1 MLSRTADH
9 LYWMARH
16 IERAEN
22 TARMLDVTS
31 RMMLLP
37 SSMKEPEQ
45 PWAAPWAVP
54 LITTGLASGYYALY
68 PELNAQNVLEFLVT
82 DIDNPSSI
90 CGSIYSARENA
101 RSVRGAITSEMWES
115 INATWIEFRNISPQ
129 LLEAGQIGNFFD
141 RVKLRSHMFRGVS
154 VGTSLHDEAY
164 HFIRLGTFLERADNT
179 ARILD
184 VKYHILL
191 PSPKDVGGA
200 QDYYQWGALLRSVS
214 AFEAY
219 RKIYRDVIVP
229 LKVAQL
235 LILRMDMPRSLHACM
250 DEIHDILEILAG
262 DTGSE
267 ARRMAGELHA
277 RLHYGRIEDI
287 MALGLHEYLTDFL
300 EQTHRLGHHINQGF
314 FSHVLQ

>member
-16 IERAEN
+16 MERAEN

-37 SSMKEPEQ
+37 SSMKVPEQ

-54 LITTGLASGYYALY
+54 QITTGLASHYYALY
-68 PELNAQNVLEFLVT
+68 SDLSAQNVLKFLVT

-90 CGSIYSARENA
+90 CGSIFAARENA

-115 INATWIEFRNISPQ
+115 INATWIEFRNVSPQ
-129 LLEAGQIGNFFD
+129 SLEAGQIGNFFD
-141 RVKLRSHMFRGVS
+141 RVKLSSHMFRGVS
-154 VGTSLHDEAY
+154 VGTSLHDESY

-191 PSPKDVGGA
+191 PSPTDVGGA

-250 DEIHDILEILAG
+250 DEIHDILEILVG
-262 DTGSE
+262 NTGTE

-287 MALGLHEYLTDFL
+287 MTYGLHEYLTDFL
-300 EQTHRLGHHINQGF
+300 EQTHRLGSHINQSF
-314 FSHVLQ
+314 FSHELQ

>member
-22 TARMLDVTS
+22 TARMLDVTY

-37 SSMKEPEQ
+37 SSMKQPEQ

-68 PELNAQNVLEFLVT
+68 PELTAQNVLEFLVT
-82 DIDNPSSI
+82 DLDNPSSI
-90 CGSIYSARENA
+90 CGSIFAARENA

-115 INATWIEFRNISPQ
+115 INGTWIEFRNVSPQ
-129 LLEAGQIGNFFD
+129 SLDASEIGNFFE
-141 RVKLRSHMFRGVS
+141 RVKLSSHMFRGVS

-191 PSPKDVGGA
+191 PSPQDVGGA

-235 LILRMDMPRSLHACM
+235 LILRMDMPRSLHACLN
-250 DEIHDILEILAG
+250 EIHDILEILAG
-262 DTGSE
+262 STGTE
-267 ARRMAGELHA
+267 VRRMAGEMHA

-287 MALGLHEYLTDFL
+287 MAYGLHEYLTDFL
-300 EQTHRLGHHINQGF
+300 EQTNRLGQQVNQSF
-314 FSHVLQ
+314 FSHAV